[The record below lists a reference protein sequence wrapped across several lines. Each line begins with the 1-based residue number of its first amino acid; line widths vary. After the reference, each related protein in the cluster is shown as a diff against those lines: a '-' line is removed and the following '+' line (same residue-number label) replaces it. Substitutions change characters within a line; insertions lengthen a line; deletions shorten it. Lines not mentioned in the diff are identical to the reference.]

1 MDHARESIFFH
12 WSNKTWYFHPI
23 RYDSNRLYRL
33 FVLLAPH
40 IPSFIRIYFYSLPPP
55 PPQRTTIIIQFDS
68 IRIEFGNLNSI
79 EFFLECITH
88 THTHT
93 SAETKQNKK
102 RVKRECLWM
111 SLVIIMG
118 KENGMNICT
127 QMNWWTVLLHLCVC
141 SISNFEFQF
150 NSVRYKWNYR
160 TENWSKKKSLSLRFF
175 FCCCCCC

>member
-88 THTHT
+88 THTHQQ
-93 SAETKQNKK
+93 KQNKTK
-102 RVKRECLWM
+102 KEL
-111 SLVIIMG
+111 
-118 KENGMNICT
+118 KENAYECH
-127 QMNWWTVLLHLCVC
+127 WWSSWVKKMEWIFVPKWIDERCFYTCVC
-141 SISNFEFQF
+141 VFDFEFQVPIQF
-150 NSVRYKWNYR
+150 SSIQM
-160 TENWSKKKSLSLRFF
+160 ELPNWKLIKKKSLSLRFF
-175 FCCCCCC
+175 FCCCC